1 MVFEFTRC
9 VVTVKVAFVAPAAI
23 VTFDGTVATLV
34 LLLESDTTAPPAGAA
49 PLSVTVPV
57 EELRPETL
65 VGLRVSEDREAEA
78 TQTLLVH
85 VCPPAQVPQLRL
97 PPQPSAAL
105 PQLNPSPEQ
114 VFGVQVEQ
122 TLPMQLCPT
131 PQVPQLRVPPHP
143 SETLPQFSP
152 AGQLVAGV
160 QHTSLLQT
168 PGAAQVPQLRVPPH
182 ASEALPQLNPRP
194 AHVFGVQGPVLMVTF
209 ALASIWLQVASA
221 ATVTDC

>member
-1 MVFEFTRC
+1 MPEIVTVVFEFTRC
-9 VVTVKVAFVAPAAI
+9 VVTVKVAFVAPTAT
-23 VTFDGTVATLV
+23 VTFEGTVATLV

-65 VGLRVSEDREAEA
+65 VGLRVSEDRETEA

-114 VFGVQVEQ
+114 LFGVQVEQ

-131 PQVPQLRVPPHP
+131 PQVPQLRVPPQP
-143 SETLPQFSP
+143 SEAP
-152 AGQLVAGV
+152 
-160 QHTSLLQT
+160 
-168 PGAAQVPQLRVPPH
+168 
-182 ASEALPQLNPRP
+182 PQLNPRP